1 MAGSAQDGIKGAQIM
16 VAQEKPDYG
25 SLDDGALAQLIA
37 LRDAEAVRLVTR
49 RNNQRLFRAAWSI
62 LKNRAEAED
71 TVQSAYLRA
80 FTAIEGFEVRS
91 SLSTWLTRIVINEA
105 LGRRRAAQRRRR
117 HFDPSSVTVLE
128 DYREMLMRGST
139 SGTSPEGELMRS
151 QIRTRLEQAI
161 ADLPPQF
168 RLVFVLRE
176 VEGLSVEETA
186 DSLGIVPATVKTRN
200 LRARRRLQQALAPEL
215 QAVLSGAFPFAGADC
230 KRITE
235 AVVRSF
241 CGSLAEAPRA
251 PAEFSVACV
260 SGGTDWA
267 TDS

>member
-1 MAGSAQDGIKGAQIM
+1 M

-25 SLDDGALAQLIA
+25 SLDDGALAQLVA
-37 LRDAEAVRLVTR
+37 VRDVEAVRLVTR

-71 TVQSAYLRA
+71 SVQSAYLRA
-80 FTAIEGFEVRS
+80 FSAIETFEARS

-105 LGRRRAAQRRRR
+105 LGRKRAASRRRR
-117 HFDPSSVTVLE
+117 HLDGASVTCLE
-128 DYREMLMRGST
+128 DYREKLMRGST
-139 SGTSPEGELMRS
+139 SGTSPDGELMRT

-161 ADLPPQF
+161 AELPSDF

-176 VEGLSVEETA
+176 IEGLSVEETA
-186 DSLGIVPATVKTRN
+186 DSLGIVPATVKTRS

-230 KRITE
+230 EAITE
-235 AVVRSF
+235 AVVRRF
-241 CGSLAEAPRA
+241 CGSPSEAGPAAADDLAG
-251 PAEFSVACV
+251 ACIRT
-260 SGGTDWA
+260 GAD
-267 TDS
+267 